1 MLFLILLFLILVVFP
16 WLLIPL
22 TVFFLFNL
30 LLLPFGFTLRSLFSL
45 LTIPGQIWQIATNR
59 RLRANHALEH
69 ATINVIEEYYGPQ
82 QLAGFAREDGFFI
95 KGPAQPHII
104 EEAARLGLRR
114 LQQGEKDL
122 AIHRRCGTSIA
133 AANFLAS
140 LVFLLLLF
148 ITRHFTLINV
158 LLAMVAANLLGP
170 LFGDWLQARFT
181 TLADVDNVDI
191 VGVEYR
197 VPDFGFFPLNL
208 GFVPTEFF
216 VRTRFYY

>member
-82 QLAGFAREDGFFI
+82 QLAGFAREDGFLSRDRPSPI
-95 KGPAQPHII
+95 
-104 EEAARLGLRR
+104 
-114 LQQGEKDL
+114 
-122 AIHRRCGTSIA
+122 
-133 AANFLAS
+133 
-140 LVFLLLLF
+140 
-148 ITRHFTLINV
+148 
-158 LLAMVAANLLGP
+158 
-170 LFGDWLQARFT
+170 
-181 TLADVDNVDI
+181 
-191 VGVEYR
+191 
-197 VPDFGFFPLNL
+197 
-208 GFVPTEFF
+208 
-216 VRTRFYY
+216 

>member
-1 MLFLILLFLILVVFP
+1 VLFLILLFLILVVFP

-95 KGPAQPHII
+95 KGQAQPHII

-158 LLAMVAANLLGP
+158 LRAMVAANLLGP